1 MAFISD
7 SIARML
13 FGARHEETT
22 SKTVASAG
30 RASHHS
36 LPVSDMTR
44 VVSIRGRKFIELNTQ
59 GGITSIPDG

>member
-22 SKTVASAG
+22 SKTVASAVSRPG
-30 RASHHS
+30 IPIITHS
-36 LPVSDMTR
+36 QSVTQTQAFLSAVA
-44 VVSIRGRKFIELNTQ
+44 RKAE
-59 GGITSIPDG
+59 

>member
-22 SKTVASAG
+22 SKTVASAVT
-30 RASHHS
+30 ASPSAS
-36 LPVSDMTR
+36 LTPVTQTQAFLSA
-44 VVSIRGRKFIELNTQ
+44 VARKAE
-59 GGITSIPDG
+59 